1 MRQEVDRAKRKL
13 ETELQDVKE
22 QLSERK
28 VQVEELQI
36 ILSEFVQMNSD
47 INNNI
52 DIFFTMACFDGRLQN
67 TFANVRKGGGA
78 LLSVT
83 RYEKE

>member
-47 INNNI
+47 MNNKV
-52 DIFFTMACFDGRLQN
+52 DIFYTMACFDCH
-67 TFANVRKGGGA
+67 
-78 LLSVT
+78 S
-83 RYEKE
+83 

>member
-36 ILSEFVQMNSD
+36 ILSKFVQINSD
-47 INNNI
+47 MNNKV
-52 DIFFTMACFDGRLQN
+52 DYFFYHGMC
-67 TFANVRKGGGA
+67 
-78 LLSVT
+78 
-83 RYEKE
+83 

>member
-47 INNNI
+47 VNNKVRY
-52 DIFFTMACFDGRLQN
+52 IFSMACFDDRLQM
-67 TFANVRKGGGA
+67 
-78 LLSVT
+78 
-83 RYEKE
+83 